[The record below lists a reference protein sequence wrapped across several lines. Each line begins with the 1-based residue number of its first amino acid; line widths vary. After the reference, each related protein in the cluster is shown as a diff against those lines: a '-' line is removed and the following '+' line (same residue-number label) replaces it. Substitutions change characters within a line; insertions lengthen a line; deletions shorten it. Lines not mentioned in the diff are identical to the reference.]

1 MSPTTTRTTASP
13 RPAPSRPPRPR
24 AKVDPR
30 ISARR
35 AEVTRQQG
43 RRRLRVVGGL
53 AAAALLAFGIWS
65 VLHSSLFSA
74 SAVTVVGAAHETTAQ
89 IEAAAGL
96 SGHPPLLDVNTAAAE
111 RGLERLPW
119 VREALVTVHWPDGVR
134 VAVAEQVPKLVM
146 PLSGGQWAE
155 LAASGR
161 VLAVVAAR
169 PPGLME
175 LTGPQLAG
183 KPGGTLGASDRLG
196 LQVAATLPPSFRAQ
210 VTAVNVESATSG
222 DWVQLTMTTP
232 ILVNIG
238 NASQLTAKYED
249 VTTMLA
255 NVPLH
260 DGDTIDVSVPGA
272 PTVSGP

>member
-1 MSPTTTRTTASP
+1 MNDTTTRA
-13 RPAPSRPPRPR
+13 RPAPGQPPLPD
-24 AKVDPR
+24 AEVDPR

-35 AEVTRQQG
+35 SEVSRQQG
-43 RRRLRVVGGL
+43 RRRLRAAAAL
-53 AAAALLAFGIWS
+53 AAAAFLAFGAWS
-65 VLHSSLFSA
+65 LLHSPLFSA
-74 SAVTVVGAAHETTAQ
+74 RAVTVVGATHETMAQ

-111 RGLERLPW
+111 RDLDRLPW
-119 VREALVTVHWPDGVR
+119 VRAALVTVQWPDGVH
-134 VAVAEQVPKLVM
+134 VAVVEQVPKLVM
-146 PLSGGQWAE
+146 PLAGGQWAE

-161 VLAVVAAR
+161 VLAVTSSR
-169 PPGLME
+169 PPGLLE
-175 LTGPQLAG
+175 LTGPRTPG
-183 KPGGTLGASDRLG
+183 TPGGTLGGSERLG
-196 LQVAATLPPSFRAQ
+196 LEVAATLPPSFRAQ

-255 NVPLH
+255 NVTLH
-260 DGDTIDVSVPGA
+260 NGDIIDVSVPGA
-272 PTVSGP
+272 PTVTGP